1 MAKAAKSKPAQPQ
14 PYHHGDLR
22 RALLDAAEAIVDVD
36 GSEVLTLRNC
46 AKAAGVSHTAPR
58 HHVGDLRGLLTALA
72 TRFWA
77 ELADAMDQIAAT
89 TPAPR
94 DRLQL
99 QGEAYISYV
108 TRFPARYR
116 LMLRRECLDDSNE
129 ALLQA
134 WHRPGQ
140 HLRANIAALIGTEPA
155 VEQLLLAWAT
165 VHGLAELIVNG
176 QCGPTCIG
184 PGAIDRPERVIE
196 RLIGLEE
203 TDAES
208 RKPAR

>member
-1 MAKAAKSKPAQPQ
+1 MTRASKMKPALHQ

-22 RALLDAAEAIVDVD
+22 RALLDAATAIVDVD

-116 LMLRRECLDDSNE
+116 LMLRREYLDDSSE

-134 WHRPGQ
+134 QHRPGV
-140 HLRANIAALIGTEPA
+140 HLSANIAALFGTEPA
-155 VEQLLLAWAT
+155 AEQLLLAWAT